1 MVTIDF
7 NMPLLSIKGDE
18 TKQVLGDILSDLLS
32 TETKGNIRKLFDWA
46 RTLAKGKPLV
56 LDAADKKTL
65 TDLIENSE
73 RVIVLVKGQLLDII
87 EAAKE
92 EA

>member
-1 MVTIDF
+1 MFTIDF
-7 NMPLLSIKGDE
+7 NKPLLSIKGDE
-18 TKQVLGDILSDLLS
+18 SKQQLNEILADLLS

-46 RTLAKGKPLV
+46 RAAAKGKALV
-56 LDAADKKTL
+56 IDAADKKVL
-65 TDLIENSE
+65 TELIENND

-87 EAAKE
+87 EAAT